1 MQGAI
6 KSDKL
11 ARPMLALD
19 GMISIGMRRCCAH
32 QLLAFLRVE
41 DALHTCRKKTAAFI
55 MLTFHTKF
63 DDLPRARLRI
73 NAWKSKRLPLS
84 APDTLRNAAAL
95 AAFWAMEPSDSI
107 AVMTALQLISPHPHR
122 NHGTTAP
129 PHTYEAMSERKVRVL
144 QTYWLL
150 CVVRCGDVPA
160 ALLTVVDSPPILR
173 SAMGGRALRSGP
185 TPARP

>member
-107 AVMTALQLISPHPHR
+107 AVMTALQLISPPPPPQPRYHS
-122 NHGTTAP
+122 TA
-129 PHTYEAMSERKVRVL
+129 TYVRSDVRKKGQSPADLLAAVRGAV
-144 QTYWLL
+144 W
-150 CVVRCGDVPA
+150 
-160 ALLTVVDSPPILR
+160 
-173 SAMGGRALRSGP
+173 
-185 TPARP
+185 